1 MRHHTLGPIYFLQ
14 HIPKRIRRNVLM
26 QVQFVISTT
35 DERLRQIDGVRYDR
49 DHGQEVAMPDP
60 VLG

>member
-1 MRHHTLGPIYFLQ
+1 
-14 HIPKRIRRNVLM
+14 M